1 MKIYKVLYIFA
12 VCLLFSLLGTVSVAF
27 FLNNN
32 IEKFLIISISDIVLT
47 FLLVAVFVLFRIKEK
62 NTIKKYLGEHRISF
76 NGNIRLQDKD
86 VFPATVHLYDNGIM
100 IAEKGNELIPFTYKE
115 NTGVIANKESITFHL
130 EELGKVELLPQ

>member
-1 MKIYKVLYIFA
+1 
-12 VCLLFSLLGTVSVAF
+12 LLGTVSIAF

-32 IEKFLIISISDIVLT
+32 IEKFLIISISDMVLT

-100 IAEKGNELIPFTYKE
+100 IAEKGNELIPFIYKE
-115 NTGVIANKESITFHL
+115 NTGVIADKESITFHL